1 MVYEYIIDMVNRGVR
16 VDGRQFLEYRP
27 VKIRVNVSK
36 NAEGS
41 ALVSLGETKVL
52 AGVKMDVVEPF
63 EDRPDEGVLIVNAEF
78 APLASPMFEPGPPN
92 EDAIELARIVDRGI
106 RESCA
111 IDLKSLCI
119 EAGSKV
125 WGIFVDIYILN
136 HDGNL
141 TDASALAAIA
151 SLLTTRFPLLENG
164 KVIYGKWS
172 DEKLKVNKIPVCCTF
187 VKIGNHFLLDPNLR
201 EESALEAGLSVIVT
215 KGKTNA
221 LQKRGEIGGLKFAE
235 VMKCVEI
242 ALEKG
247 KELEQVV
254 QRAVS

>member
-1 MVYEYIIDMVNRGVR
+1 MVYEYIIDMVNRGLR
-16 VDGRQFLEYRP
+16 IDGRKFFEYRP
-27 VKIRVNVSK
+27 IQIRVNVSK

-52 AGVKMDVVEPF
+52 AGVKMDIVEPF

-92 EDAIELARIVDRGI
+92 EDAIELARVVDRGI
-106 RESCA
+106 RESNA

-141 TDASALAAIA
+141 IDASALAAIV
-151 SLLTTRFPLLENG
+151 SLLTARFPIVEG
-164 KVIYGKWS
+164 DKVVYGKWC
-172 DEKLKVNKIPVCCTF
+172 EKKLKVNKIPVCCTF

-215 KGKTNA
+215 DEKTNA

-235 VMKCVEI
+235 VMKCIEI

-247 KELEQVV
+247 KELKQMVE
-254 QRAVS
+254 RAVS